1 MTKVDVKYSKKK
13 YEMNNMEVVSYKFS
27 GEDVK
32 KINDN
37 HQLNE
42 EMQSLALDKMLD
54 ANPNYLELNEEEQN
68 GLIISTMTLETVV
81 YWLLTSDQVDE
92 GATMYNASHD
102 SGDIYTIEFFYM
114 KENVNSDL
122 IKEAFSKKKKKEKS
136 NVYSI
141 DQGRK

>member
-1 MTKVDVKYSKKK
+1 MTKIDVKYSKKN

-42 EMQSLALDKMLD
+42 EMQNLALDKMLD

-102 SGDIYTIEFFYM
+102 SEDIYTIEFFYM

-122 IKEAFSKKKKKEKS
+122 IEEAFSKKRKKAKS